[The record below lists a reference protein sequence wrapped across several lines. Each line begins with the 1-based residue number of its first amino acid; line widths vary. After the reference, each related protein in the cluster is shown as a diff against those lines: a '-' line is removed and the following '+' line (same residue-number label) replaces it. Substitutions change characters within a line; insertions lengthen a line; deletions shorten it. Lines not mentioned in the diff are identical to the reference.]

1 MNEDESMEQDMKYD
15 MMLRTPLGHSPNRSE
30 GTTMD
35 QEVTR
40 VKIGTSGT
48 STPIMTVRGDLTR
61 LSMTSN
67 KSEAAMIKD
76 EFWPSSEKESNMTS
90 TVAFK
95 APIATHDSET
105 TIVAMTGASNNSNNT
120 KITTAVEANG
130 EAIKEKNDDSTNGLS
145 GDRGSIG
152 NNNLTSSESVG
163 GGGGQTN
170 QQNLDAISP
179 QSDSGIRTSLLNKE
193 CGR

>member
-1 MNEDESMEQDMKYD
+1 MNEDENIEQDIN

-48 STPIMTVRGDLTR
+48 STPIMTVRGEPAR

-67 KSEAAMIKD
+67 RSEAMKD
-76 EFWPSSEKESNMTS
+76 DFWPSVGGPPEKESNVT

-95 APIATHDSET
+95 PTHDSET
-105 TIVAMTGASNNSNNT
+105 TVSMTGASNNSNT
-120 KITTAVEANG
+120 KIIVEANG
-130 EAIKEKNDDSTNGLS
+130 EAIKEKNDDSPNGL
-145 GDRGSIG
+145 GGGSG
-152 NNNLTSSESVG
+152 NNNITSSESA
-163 GGGGQTN
+163 GGQT
-170 QQNLDAISP
+170 QQLDATSP